1 MLPKSVAGTVAV
13 VPGLPRNS
21 GVSADRTRQRS
32 NEKAAMAFILRAL
45 VDVKIRKV
53 AATLMK
59 IFSNKIS
66 QYLFSP
72 LPPELPSLDV

>member
-1 MLPKSVAGTVAV
+1 MLPKSVAGNVAV
-13 VPGLPRNS
+13 VPGLLRNS
-21 GVSADRTRQRS
+21 GLPANGRRQRS
-32 NEKAAMAFILRAL
+32 NEKAAMASILRAL

-59 IFSNKIS
+59 VFSNKIS

-72 LPPELPSLDV
+72 LPSELPPLDV